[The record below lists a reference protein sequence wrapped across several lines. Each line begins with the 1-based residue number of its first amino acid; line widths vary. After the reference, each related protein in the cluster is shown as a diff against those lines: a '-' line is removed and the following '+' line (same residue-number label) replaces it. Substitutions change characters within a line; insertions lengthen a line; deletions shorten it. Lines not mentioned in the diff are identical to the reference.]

1 MPDGPDDGGH
11 RFPCRGQRVTSRQA
25 RGPGLTADQPAAF
38 EQPEPLREQGP
49 ADPGDPP
56 VDLVEAAGAHH
67 ELADD
72 QWRPPVAQH
81 LDPDRD
87 RAVVPV
93 VRHMPMMPGRPGPG

>member
-1 MPDGPDDGGH
+1 M
-11 RFPCRGQRVTSRQA
+11 
-25 RGPGLTADQPAAF
+25 AF
-38 EQPEPLREQGP
+38 EQPEPLGEQGP

-56 VDLVEAAGAHH
+56 VDLVESAGAHH

-93 VRHMPMMPGRPGPG
+93 VRHMPMMAGRPGLG